1 MKKTKSPPR
10 DAASAESIKDKNIKK
25 KIKQIIT
32 LGKSQGGYITYHQLN
47 ELLPEDMLAP
57 DELENFILMLSQ
69 TGVEVV
75 NSADEFNQI
84 RESKEKAKAK
94 ETAEPVVEEPLGL
107 RYDDPVRM
115 YLHEIGRVPLLDKE
129 REIEIAKKIE
139 ECQKSMLSLGFSAP
153 QCMKRFLHLARQ
165 FEKHELPMEELVQTD
180 IDGWMPQYSQNRKRQ
195 KIMLLLKRIQKEQKQ
210 IEYLCSLK
218 NQAKAGPK
226 IAQHRAKLINH
237 LQALK
242 LSTDI
247 LQANIESVMEMA
259 DRVRKHIHERDRAL
273 QSAKLTWQ
281 ELEKLVKL
289 LKSDRK
295 LTTEQKAKLKVPK
308 DKAFALWAQAQNAQK
323 QALALAREYRMTPEE
338 ILHLAERV
346 RHTVREKDRAKKE
359 MVEANVRLVISTAK
373 RYVNRGL
380 EFLDLIQE
388 GNSGLMRAV
397 EKFDYH
403 KGYKF
408 STYAT
413 WWIRQAITRAIADQ
427 ARTIRVPVH
436 MIEAINK
443 VSKASRKLVQE
454 YGREPTS
461 HEIAEHM
468 EMPFDKVRSIIKVA
482 QEPISLDKPIGDD
495 EDTVFGD
502 FIEDA
507 SAKSPARTANFLML
521 RDQIEKVLSTL
532 SKREESIVR
541 LRFGLNDGCPR
552 TLEEVGA
559 IFNVTRERVRQI
571 EVKALRKL
579 RHPSRSKR
587 LEGFSDVL

>member
-1 MKKTKSPPR
+1 MEDR
-10 DAASAESIKDKNIKK
+10 NIKK
-25 KIKQIIT
+25 KIKQIIA
-32 LGKSQGGYITYHQLN
+32 LGKTQGYITYQKLN
-47 ELLPEDMLAP
+47 EMLPEDIVSP
-57 DELENFILMLSQ
+57 EDLENFIMMLAQ

-75 NSADEFNQI
+75 NSEEEWNQI
-84 RESKEKAKAK
+84 KDQREKAKGK
-94 ETAEPVVEEPLGL
+94 EAEEEVPVGL
-107 RYDDPVRM
+107 RFDDPVRM
-115 YLHEIGRVPLLDKE
+115 YLHEIGRVPLLDREK
-129 REIEIAKKIE
+129 EIEIARKIE
-139 ECQKSMLSLGFSAP
+139 ECHRQILALSFLAP
-153 QCMKRFLHLARQ
+153 PNMKEFLRLAKQ
-165 FEKHELPMEELVQTD
+165 FEKHELEMDELVQTD
-180 IDGWMPQYSQNRKRQ
+180 IDGWMPQYSSSRKRQ
-195 KIMLLLKRIQKEQKQ
+195 KIMQLLKRIARDNKDV
-210 IEYLCSLK
+210 EYLCPLK
-218 NQAKAGPK
+218 NQEKAGPK
-226 IAQHRAKLINH
+226 IIQRREKIVVN

-242 LSTDI
+242 LNNEVLNSMVQRMQSLAHQI
-247 LQANIESVMEMA
+247 KLQQ
-259 DRVRKHIHERDRAL
+259 KERDSALAPTKLTLPELDKLVRAL
-273 QSAKLTWQ
+273 RSG
-281 ELEKLVKL
+281 
-289 LKSDRK
+289 RK
-295 LTTEQKAKLKVPK
+295 LKAEERAKTKLSK
-308 DKAFALWAQAQNAQK
+308 DKLIQHWQQAQAAQK
-323 QALALAREYRMTPEE
+323 RMASLASGVKMCPEQV
-338 ILHLAERV
+338 LDLAEKIR
-346 RHTVREKDRAKKE
+346 RMQHQRDQAKKE

-373 RYVNRGL
+373 RYINRGL

-468 EMPFDKVRSIIKVA
+468 ELPFDKVRSIIKVA

-521 RDQIEKVLSTL
+521 RDQIEKVLATL
-532 SKREESIVR
+532 SKREESIIR
-541 LRFGLNDGCPR
+541 LRFGLGDGCPR

-579 RHPSRSKR
+579 RHPSRCKR
-587 LEGFSDVL
+587 LEGFSDVI

>member
-1 MKKTKSPPR
+1 MKNNKPSVENKESTR
-10 DAASAESIKDKNIKK
+10 DRNIKK

-32 LGKSQGGYITYHQLN
+32 QGKAQGGYITYQQLN

-57 DELENFILMLSQ
+57 EELENFILMLSQ

-75 NSADEFNQI
+75 NSAEEFNQLKDSRDRARA
-84 RESKEKAKAK
+84 REAVE
-94 ETAEPVVEEPLGL
+94 VVLEEAVGL

-115 YLHEIGRVPLLDKE
+115 YLHEIGKVPLLDKE

-139 ECQKSMLSLGFSAP
+139 ECQRDILNLAFAAP
-153 QCMKRFLHLARQ
+153 ECMKHFLHLARQ
-165 FEKHELPMEELVQTD
+165 FERRELPMEKLVQTD
-180 IDGWMPQYSQNRKRQ
+180 LDGWVPQTSQNRKRQ
-195 KIMLLLKRIQKEQKQ
+195 KILQILKRIEREQKK
-210 IEYLCSLK
+210 IEYLSSLK
-218 NQAKAGPK
+218 NQTKAGPK
-226 IAQHRAKLINH
+226 IAQHRLKLINN

-242 LSTDI
+242 LAPEI
-247 LQANIESVMEMA
+247 LEQNIESIMRLA
-259 DRVRKHIHERDRAL
+259 DQVRVHINERDKAL
-273 QSAKLTWQ
+273 SLAKLSCQ
-281 ELEKLVKL
+281 ELERLVRM
-289 LKSDRK
+289 LKSNRK
-295 LTTEQKAKLKVPK
+295 LTPEQKAKLKIPK
-308 DKAFALWAQAQNAQK
+308 DKAFALWAQVQNSQK
-323 QALALAREYRMTPEE
+323 QAEAIAREHKMTPEE
-338 ILHLAERV
+338 ILHLAERIYHV
-346 RHTVREKDRAKKE
+346 QREKDKAKKE

-468 EMPFDKVRSIIKVA
+468 ELPFDKVRSIIKVA

-507 SAKSPARTANFLML
+507 SAKSPARAANFLML

>member
-1 MKKTKSPPR
+1 MENKNLKK
-10 DAASAESIKDKNIKK
+10 I
-25 KIKQIIT
+25 IKQIVT
-32 LGKSQGGYITYHQLN
+32 AGKTAGYMTYQKLN
-47 ELLPEDMLAP
+47 EMLPEDMVSP
-57 DELENFILMLSQ
+57 DEMENFIMMLAQ
-69 TGVEVV
+69 MGVEVV
-75 NSADEFNQI
+75 NSEEEWNQI
-84 RESKEKAKAK
+84 KEARDKAKAK
-94 ETAEPVVEEPLGL
+94 ETAAEIEPPVGL

-115 YLHEIGRVPLLDKE
+115 YLHEIGRIALLDRE
-129 REIEIAKKIE
+129 REIEIAKRIE
-139 ECQKSMLSLGFSAP
+139 ACQRNILSLSVSAP
-153 QCMKRFLHLARQ
+153 PNMKEFLQIADKFRK
-165 FEKHELPMEELVQTD
+165 EEITMEELVQTD
-180 IDGWMPQYSQNRKRQ
+180 IDGWMPLFSPSRERA
-195 KIMLLLKRIQKEQKQ
+195 KILQLVKKIQDDSRAIDHLAKLKDQE
-210 IEYLCSLK
+210 
-218 NQAKAGPK
+218 KAGPK
-226 IAQHRAKLINH
+226 IYQLREKVVAN

-242 LSTDI
+242 LNPELLRAMVNRI
-247 LQANIESVMEMA
+247 LDTAC
-259 DRVRKHIHERDRAL
+259 RVRVHIDARNKALSRARISLPEMERYARL
-273 QSAKLTWQ
+273 IKT
-281 ELEKLVKL
+281 
-289 LKSDRK
+289 RK
-295 LTTEQKAKLKVPK
+295 LTAEEKKIVRLPK
-308 DKAFALWAQAQNAQK
+308 DKFLALWQEVKNAQK
-323 QALALAREYRMTPEE
+323 QAEHVAAEIGMTADSVVDLANQMINSQED
-338 ILHLAERV
+338 
-346 RHTVREKDRAKKE
+346 KDLAKKE

-373 RYVNRGL
+373 RYINRGL

-397 EKFDYH
+397 EKFDYR

-443 VSKASRKLVQE
+443 VSKATRKLVQD

-461 HEIAEHM
+461 EEIASHM
-468 EMPFDKVRSIIKVA
+468 DIPFEKVRSIIKVA
-482 QEPISLDKPIGDD
+482 QEPISLDKPVGDD

-507 SAKSPARTANFLML
+507 SAKSPARNANFLML

-532 SKREESIVR
+532 SKREEAIVR

-587 LEGFSDVL
+587 LEGFSDIL

>member
-1 MKKTKSPPR
+1 MENKNLKK
-10 DAASAESIKDKNIKK
+10 I
-25 KIKQIIT
+25 IKQIVNA
-32 LGKSQGGYITYHQLN
+32 GKSAGFMTYQKLN
-47 ELLPEDMLAP
+47 EMLPEDVVSP
-57 DELENFILMLSQ
+57 DEMENFIMMLAQ
-69 TGVEVV
+69 MGVEVV
-75 NSADEFNQI
+75 NSEEEWNLI
-84 RESKEKAKAK
+84 REARDKAKAK
-94 ETAEPVVEEPLGL
+94 EAAVEIEPPVGL

-115 YLHEIGRVPLLDKE
+115 YLHEIGRIALLDRE
-129 REIEIAKKIE
+129 REIEIAKRIE
-139 ECQKSMLSLGFSAP
+139 ACQRNILSLAFSAP
-153 QCMKRFLHLARQ
+153 PNMKEFLAIAERFRKEEIA
-165 FEKHELPMEELVQTD
+165 MEELVQTD
-180 IDGWMPQYSQNRKRQ
+180 IDGWMPLFSPSRERS
-195 KIMLLLKRIQKEQKQ
+195 KILQLVKKIQEDYRRIEHLAKLKDQD
-210 IEYLCSLK
+210 
-218 NQAKAGPK
+218 KAGPK
-226 IAQHRAKLINH
+226 IYQLREKVVAN

-242 LSTDI
+242 LNPELLRTMVNRI
-247 LQANIESVMEMA
+247 LDTAC
-259 DRVRKHIHERDRAL
+259 RVRVHSDARNKALNRARMGLPEMERYARVIK
-273 QSAKLTWQ
+273 SRRLTA
-281 ELEKLVKL
+281 EEK
-289 LKSDRK
+289 
-295 LTTEQKAKLKVPK
+295 KAVRLPK
-308 DKAFALWAQAQNAQK
+308 DKFLALWQEVKNAQK
-323 QALALAREYRMTPEE
+323 QAEHVAAEIGMTADSVVDLANQIISSQED
-338 ILHLAERV
+338 
-346 RHTVREKDRAKKE
+346 KDLAKKE

-373 RYVNRGL
+373 RYINRGL

-397 EKFDYH
+397 EKFDYR

-443 VSKASRKLVQE
+443 VSKATRKLVQD

-461 HEIAEHM
+461 EEIASHM
-468 EMPFDKVRSIIKVA
+468 DIPFEKVRSIIKVA
-482 QEPISLDKPIGDD
+482 QEPISLDKPVGDD

-507 SAKSPARTANFLML
+507 SAKSPARNANFLML

-532 SKREESIVR
+532 SKREEAIVR

-587 LEGFSDVL
+587 LEGFSDIL

>member
-1 MKKTKSPPR
+1 MEDR
-10 DAASAESIKDKNIKK
+10 NIKK
-25 KIKQIIT
+25 KIKQIIA
-32 LGKSQGGYITYHQLN
+32 LGKTQGYITYQKLN
-47 ELLPEDMLAP
+47 EMLPEDIVSP
-57 DELENFILMLSQ
+57 EDLENFIMMLAQ

-75 NSADEFNQI
+75 NSEEEWNQI
-84 RESKEKAKAK
+84 KDQREKAKGK
-94 ETAEPVVEEPLGL
+94 EAEEEVPVGL
-107 RYDDPVRM
+107 RFDDPVRM
-115 YLHEIGRVPLLDKE
+115 YLHEIGRVPLLDREK
-129 REIEIAKKIE
+129 EIEIARKIE
-139 ECQKSMLSLGFSAP
+139 ECHRQILALSFLAP
-153 QCMKRFLHLARQ
+153 PNMKEFLRLAKQ
-165 FEKHELPMEELVQTD
+165 FEKHELEMDELVQTD
-180 IDGWMPQYSQNRKRQ
+180 IDGWMPQYSSSRKRQ
-195 KIMLLLKRIQKEQKQ
+195 KIMQLLKRIARDNKDV
-210 IEYLCSLK
+210 EYLCTLK
-218 NQAKAGPK
+218 NQEKAGPK
-226 IAQHRAKLINH
+226 IIQRREKIVVN

-242 LSTDI
+242 LNNEVLNSMVQRMQSLAHQI
-247 LQANIESVMEMA
+247 KLQQ
-259 DRVRKHIHERDRAL
+259 KERDSALAPTKLTLPELDKLVRAL
-273 QSAKLTWQ
+273 RSG
-281 ELEKLVKL
+281 
-289 LKSDRK
+289 RK
-295 LTTEQKAKLKVPK
+295 LKAEERAKTKLSK
-308 DKAFALWAQAQNAQK
+308 DKLIQHWQQAQAAQK
-323 QALALAREYRMTPEE
+323 RMASLASGVKMSPEQV
-338 ILHLAERV
+338 LDLAEKIR
-346 RHTVREKDRAKKE
+346 RMQHQRDQAKKE

-373 RYVNRGL
+373 RYINRGL

-468 EMPFDKVRSIIKVA
+468 ELPFDKVRSIIKVA

-521 RDQIEKVLSTL
+521 RDQIEKVLATL
-532 SKREESIVR
+532 SKREESIIR
-541 LRFGLNDGCPR
+541 LRFGLGDGCPR

-579 RHPSRSKR
+579 RHPSRCKR
-587 LEGFSDVL
+587 LEGFSDVI

>member
-1 MKKTKSPPR
+1 MEDR
-10 DAASAESIKDKNIKK
+10 NIKK
-25 KIKQIIT
+25 KIKQIIA
-32 LGKSQGGYITYHQLN
+32 LGKTQGYITYQKLN
-47 ELLPEDMLAP
+47 EMLPEDIVSP
-57 DELENFILMLSQ
+57 EDLENFIMMLAQ

-75 NSADEFNQI
+75 NSEEEWNQI
-84 RESKEKAKAK
+84 KDQREKAKGK
-94 ETAEPVVEEPLGL
+94 EAEEEVPVGL
-107 RYDDPVRM
+107 RFDDPVRM
-115 YLHEIGRVPLLDKE
+115 YLHEIGRVPLLDREK
-129 REIEIAKKIE
+129 EIEIARKIE
-139 ECQKSMLSLGFSAP
+139 ECHRQILSLSFLAP
-153 QCMKRFLHLARQ
+153 PNMKEFLRLAKQ
-165 FEKHELPMEELVQTD
+165 FEKHELEMDELVQTD
-180 IDGWMPQYSQNRKRQ
+180 IDGWMPQYSSSRKRQ
-195 KIMLLLKRIQKEQKQ
+195 KIMQLLKRIARDNKDV
-210 IEYLCSLK
+210 EYLCTLK
-218 NQAKAGPK
+218 NQEKAGPK
-226 IAQHRAKLINH
+226 INQRRDKIVAN

-242 LSTDI
+242 LNNEVLNSMVQRMQSLAHQI
-247 LQANIESVMEMA
+247 KLQQ
-259 DRVRKHIHERDRAL
+259 KERDSAL
-273 QSAKLTWQ
+273 APTKLTLP
-281 ELEKLVKL
+281 ELDKLVRVL
-289 LKSDRK
+289 RSGRK
-295 LTTEQKAKLKVPK
+295 LKAEDRAKTKLSK
-308 DKAFALWAQAQNAQK
+308 DKLIQHWQQAQAAQK
-323 QALALAREYRMTPEE
+323 RMIALASGVKMGPEQV
-338 ILHLAERV
+338 LDLAEKIR
-346 RHTVREKDRAKKE
+346 RMQHQRDQAKKE

-373 RYVNRGL
+373 RYINRGL

-468 EMPFDKVRSIIKVA
+468 ELPFDKVRSIIKVA

-521 RDQIEKVLSTL
+521 RDQIEKVLATL
-532 SKREESIVR
+532 SKREESIIR
-541 LRFGLNDGCPR
+541 LRFGLGDGCPR

-579 RHPSRSKR
+579 RHPSRCKR
-587 LEGFSDVL
+587 LEGFSDVI

>member
-1 MKKTKSPPR
+1 MENKNLKKV
-10 DAASAESIKDKNIKK
+10 
-25 KIKQIIT
+25 IKQIVT
-32 LGKSQGGYITYHQLN
+32 AGKAAGYMTYQKLN
-47 ELLPEDMLAP
+47 EMLPEDVVSA
-57 DELENFILMLSQ
+57 DEMENFIMMLAQ
-69 TGVEVV
+69 MGVEVV
-75 NSADEFNQI
+75 NSEEEWHQI
-84 RESKEKAKAK
+84 KEARDKAKAK
-94 ETAEPVVEEPLGL
+94 EAAVEIEPPVGL

-115 YLHEIGRVPLLDKE
+115 YLHEIGRISLLDRE
-129 REIEIAKKIE
+129 REIEIAKRIE
-139 ECQKSMLSLGFSAP
+139 ACQREILALSFSAAP
-153 QCMKRFLHLARQ
+153 NMKEFLIVAERFRKEEIA
-165 FEKHELPMEELVQTD
+165 MEELVQTD
-180 IDGWMPQYSQNRKRQ
+180 IDGWMPLFSPSRERAKILQLVRKIQ
-195 KIMLLLKRIQKEQKQ
+195 DDYKKVVHLAKLKDQD
-210 IEYLCSLK
+210 
-218 NQAKAGPK
+218 KAAPK
-226 IAQHRAKLINH
+226 ITALQEKVVVN

-242 LSTDI
+242 LNPELLRSMVHRI
-247 LQANIESVMEMA
+247 LDTAV
-259 DRVRKHIHERDRAL
+259 RVRFHTEARDKAL
-273 QSAKLTWQ
+273 ARAKLSLP
-281 ELEKLVKL
+281 EMERYARVIKA
-289 LKSDRK
+289 RK
-295 LTTEQKAKLKVPK
+295 LTAEEKKAVRLPK
-308 DKAFALWAQAQNAQK
+308 DKFLALWQDVRTAQK
-323 QALALAREYRMTPEE
+323 QADRVAAEIGMTAEGVVDLANRMISSQE
-338 ILHLAERV
+338 
-346 RHTVREKDRAKKE
+346 EKDLAKKE

-373 RYVNRGL
+373 RYINRGL

-397 EKFDYH
+397 EKFDYR

-443 VSKASRKLVQE
+443 VSKATRKLVQD

-461 HEIAEHM
+461 EEIASHM
-468 EMPFDKVRSIIKVA
+468 EIPFEKVRSIIKVA
-482 QEPISLDKPIGDD
+482 QEPISLDKP
-495 EDTVFGD
+495 
-502 FIEDA
+502 
-507 SAKSPARTANFLML
+507 RNANFLML

-587 LEGFSDVL
+587 LEGFSDIL

>member
-1 MKKTKSPPR
+1 MEDR
-10 DAASAESIKDKNIKK
+10 NIKK
-25 KIKQIIT
+25 KIKQIISF
-32 LGKSQGGYITYHQLN
+32 GKAQGFITYQKLN
-47 ELLPEDMLAP
+47 EMLPEDIVSP
-57 DELENFILMLSQ
+57 EELENFIMMLAQ

-75 NSADEFNQI
+75 NSEEEWNQI
-84 RESKEKAKAK
+84 KEAREKAKGK
-94 ETAEPVVEEPLGL
+94 EEEAAEVPVGL
-107 RYDDPVRM
+107 RFDDPVRM
-115 YLHEIGRVPLLDKE
+115 YLHEIGRVPLLDREK
-129 REIEIAKKIE
+129 EIEIAKKIE
-139 ECQKSMLSLGFSAP
+139 ECQRQILSLSFSAP
-153 QCMKRFLHLARQ
+153 VNMKEFMRLSKQ
-165 FEKHELPMEELVQTD
+165 FEKHELAMEELVQTD
-180 IDGWMPQYSQNRKRQ
+180 IDGWMPQYSSSRKRQ
-195 KIMLLLKRIQKEQKQ
+195 KILQLLKRIHRDYKDV
-210 IEYLCSLK
+210 EYLSALK
-218 NQAKAGPK
+218 NQEKAGPK
-226 IAQHRAKLINH
+226 ISQRREKILTN

-242 LSTDI
+242 LSNELLNSMVHRLLSLSFQIKTH
-247 LQANIESVMEMA
+247 Q
-259 DRVRKHIHERDRAL
+259 KERDRAL
-273 QSAKLTWQ
+273 GHCKLSVQ
-281 ELEKLVKL
+281 ELDKMARI
-289 LKSDRK
+289 LKSGKK
-295 LTTEQKAKLKVPK
+295 LKKEEKARLKVPK
-308 DKAFALWAQAQNAQK
+308 DKLLCYRQEVHAAQK
-323 QALALAREYRMTPEE
+323 QMTALAKDARTTPEQVME
-338 ILHLAERV
+338 LADSV
-346 RHTVREKDRAKKE
+346 RKMQFQRDYAKKE

-373 RYVNRGL
+373 RYINRGL

-468 EMPFDKVRSIIKVA
+468 ELPFDKVRSIIKVA

-521 RDQIEKVLSTL
+521 RDQIEKVLATL
-532 SKREESIVR
+532 SKREESIIR

-587 LEGFSDVL
+587 LEGFSDVI